1 VNGTIAGVLPKSPA
15 AGHAQVKTGNRIVE
29 TPAGQVIV
37 LGNSLAGYI
46 NAKSGRRLTFMIVVG
61 NVPISTA
68 AEVEAI
74 TAQQARMVAAI
85 QEGL

>member
-1 VNGTIAGVLPKSPA
+1 
-15 AGHAQVKTGNRIVE
+15 
-29 TPAGQVIV
+29 V

-61 NVPISTA
+61 NVPISTP
-68 AEVEAI
+68 AEVETI

-85 QEGL
+85 QEDL